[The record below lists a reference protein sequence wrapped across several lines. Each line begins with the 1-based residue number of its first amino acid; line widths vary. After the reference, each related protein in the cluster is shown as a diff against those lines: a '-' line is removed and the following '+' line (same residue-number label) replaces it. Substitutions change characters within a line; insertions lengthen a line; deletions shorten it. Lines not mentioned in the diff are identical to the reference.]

1 MLYIIGFIVAILGA
15 GWGLTGLL
23 SLKAR
28 DKHAIT
34 HYSDDAYNQQTLFH
48 LHNNPTQGM

>member
-1 MLYIIGFIVAILGA
+1 MLYIIGSIVAVLGA
-15 GWGLTGLL
+15 GWGLTGLF

-34 HYSDDAYNQQTLFH
+34 HYSDDAYAQQTLFQM
-48 LHNNPTQGM
+48 HNNPTQGM